1 MQWLFLD
8 MIRFKQSRNKRKEFI
23 SILFLY
29 TKITQEKPNIFEEN
43 PITINNFIAQ
53 CYIIQLN

>member
-29 TKITQEKPNIFEEN
+29 TKITQEILNILEEN

-53 CYIIQLN
+53 CYII